1 MHINIQH
8 LQREA
13 LQFLEVLQ
21 MLNENISFRNF
32 FQNKGELIL
41 DAAAFFFSV
50 FSINLCVGITFTP

>member
-13 LQFLEVLQ
+13 LRFLEVLQ
-21 MLNENISFRNF
+21 MLNENIPFRSF

-41 DAAAFFFSV
+41 DAAAFFFLACLV
-50 FSINLCVGITFTP
+50 FICV

>member
-13 LQFLEVLQ
+13 LRFLEVLQ
-21 MLNENISFRNF
+21 MLNENIPFRSF

-41 DAAAFFFSV
+41 DAAAFLLACLV
-50 FSINLCVGITFTP
+50 FICV

>member
-21 MLNENISFRNF
+21 MLKENIPFRNF

-41 DAAAFFFSV
+41 DAAAFLFFLACLV
-50 FSINLCVGITFTP
+50 FICV